1 MRNIYEK
8 ISNNVVLKLIKKKF
22 LTFLFLKNLKWYF
35 PLKSLNDGIKS
46 SEEAIDI
53 LQRNVIDA
61 KQEKLLRDT
70 RTKLEGLW

>member
-1 MRNIYEK
+1 MF
-8 ISNNVVLKLIKKKF
+8 S
-22 LTFLFLKNLKWYF
+22 KNLKWYF